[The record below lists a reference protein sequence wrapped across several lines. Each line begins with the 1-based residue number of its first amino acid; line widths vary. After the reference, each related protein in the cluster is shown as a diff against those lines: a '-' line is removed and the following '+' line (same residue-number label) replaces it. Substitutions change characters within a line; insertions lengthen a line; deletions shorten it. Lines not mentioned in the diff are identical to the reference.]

1 MNHGPLPSSAALLA
15 QLRLIRTQGIGPVGY
30 RRLMARY
37 GGAEAA
43 LAAHREW
50 AKERVLATPDD
61 ISREVAAVT
70 RLGGNILLWG
80 QDGYPAALAELPD
93 PPLALTVL
101 GNVEALHRRQV
112 GLVGNRNASAAG
124 LAWCKDLATQL
135 TLRGVVVT
143 SGLARG
149 IDTAAHEG
157 ALNGGGPTVAV
168 VAGGVDHVY
177 PPENGRLRQRIIENG
192 AVVSEQP
199 LGMAPM
205 AQLFARRN
213 RVIAGL
219 SVGVAVSEASRHSGS
234 LITAQCALDYN
245 REVWAVPGAPSDPR
259 AGGPNW
265 LLKNGATL
273 VETAEDILGSLPASP
288 APYVPRLREQP
299 SLLEDV
305 EAEGNEGGIEDMM
318 PTPRGKVYGLL
329 GAQPV
334 GGDELLRAC
343 GLSET
348 DLTGLLVEMELDGHA
363 VREPDGRWRRG

>member
-1 MNHGPLPSSAALLA
+1 MDSPAIPSPALLLA
-15 QLRLIRTQGIGPVGY
+15 QLRLARTPGVGPAAY
-30 RRLMARY
+30 RKLMARY
-37 GGAEAA
+37 GDAAAA
-43 LAAHREW
+43 LAAGREW
-50 AKERVLATPDD
+50 ARGRELASADD
-61 ISREVAAVT
+61 AEREVAAVT
-70 RLGGNILLWG
+70 KAGGQILLWG
-80 QDGYPAALAELPD
+80 QPGYPAALAELPD

-101 GNVEALHRRQV
+101 GSVEALHKRQV

-124 LAWCKDLATQL
+124 LAWCRDLAQQL
-135 TLRGVVVT
+135 ALRQVVVT

-157 ALNGGGPTVAV
+157 ALSGGSETVAV

-177 PPENGRLRQRIIENG
+177 PPENARLRARIIERG

-199 LGMAPM
+199 FGMAPL

-219 SVGVAVSEASRHSGS
+219 GVGVAVSEASRHSGS
-234 LITAQCALDYN
+234 LITAQCALDYG
-245 REVWAVPGAPSDPR
+245 REVWAVPGSPADPR

-273 VETAEDILGSLPASP
+273 VETAEDILASLPATP

-299 SLLEDV
+299 SLLAAEDDD
-305 EAEGNEGGIEDMM
+305 AEGLEQAM
-318 PTPRGKVYGLL
+318 TARGRVYGLL

-334 GGDELLRAC
+334 ASDDLLRAS
-343 GLSET
+343 GVAEQDLSAL
-348 DLTGLLVEMELDGHA
+348 LTEMELDGHA
-363 VREPDGRWRRG
+363 VREADGRWRRG